1 MSISTAVPTRL
12 TIALVILVA
21 LAILG
26 VEAWDRPESAV
37 EASARR
43 YAAAVTSSDL
53 DGAMAEIAP
62 GERAEWNAWVQS
74 QLGNVYD
81 VTGVAVRA
89 RWLFG
94 QPTDV
99 TVDVGVRKVERRR
112 YKFRERRPERS
123 PVLGAVEIEHR
134 LKIDAVA
141 QRSPRQR

>member
-1 MSISTAVPTRL
+1 VSISTLFLTRFS
-12 TIALVILVA
+12 IGLVVLVA

-62 GERAEWNAWVQS
+62 SERAQWNAWVQS

-89 RWLFG
+89 TWLLG

-99 TVDVGVRKVERRR
+99 TVDVDINRNYPDEFYQATPRV
-112 YKFRERRPERS
+112 
-123 PVLGAVEIEHR
+123 AVEQVDGRWYLTAPLLASTSE
-134 LKIDAVA
+134 L
-141 QRSPRQR
+141 